1 MPSLY
6 TALLALLP
14 LSTLAHPTP
23 EPELAKRAQQCGQ
36 YQTQTL
42 GSYTLAT
49 NGWGWSYGTGSQCA
63 ETLSLS
69 GNTIAWDTTWTWS
82 GGNTNV
88 QAKVGRNES
97 DRLTRHG
104 RKSYTNVQRGF
115 TQKQLSAYTSMPT
128 AWNWTYTGTNLRA
141 NAAYDTFVGSSAN
154 GANLFEVMVWLGLY
168 GGTSVSPLSANG
180 YPFTPIATPTIG
192 GTAFDLAYGLNG
204 NVKVYSFV
212 AHSRA
217 ATTYSGD
224 FLAFYKYL
232 ATNYASNG
240 FSLSLYLQN
249 FQAGTEV
256 FTGSSAKL
264 TTTGYNV
271 AIN

>member
-1 MPSLY
+1 MPSRYLS
-6 TALLALLP
+6 LFALLP
-14 LSTLAHPTP
+14 LSTLTHPTP
-23 EPELAKRAQQCGQ
+23 EPKLAKRAQQCGQ
-36 YQTQTL
+36 YQTQTD

-63 ETLSLS
+63 ETLSLTS
-69 GNTIAWDTTWTWS
+69 NTIAWDTTWTWS

-88 QAKVGRNES
+88 WEKEIRGERLKS
-97 DRLTRHG
+97 DRS
-104 RKSYTNVQRGF
+104 KSYTNVQRGF

-141 NAAYDTFVGSSAN
+141 NAAYDTFVGSSAS

-180 YPFTPIATPTIG
+180 YPFTPIATPRIG

-224 FLAFYKYL
+224 LVSEYR
-232 ATNYASNG
+232 
-240 FSLSLYLQN
+240 
-249 FQAGTEV
+249 
-256 FTGSSAKL
+256 
-264 TTTGYNV
+264 GYWK
-271 AIN
+271 ADGG